1 VSRLLVDT
9 RVLLWWLTGD
19 RSLSAAAQAAIAD
32 PANEPLVSI
41 ASLWE
46 IALKRSLGKLTA
58 PEDLP
63 DRIAHEGF
71 SWLALGADHAWEVR
85 RLPMHHRDPFDRLLI
100 AQALI
105 ERIPIVT
112 ADPRFQPYGA
122 DIRW

>member
-9 RVLLWWLTGD
+9 HVLLWWLTGD
-19 RSLSAAAQAAIAD
+19 RSLSTTARDAIAD
-32 PANEPLVSI
+32 PENEPLVSI

-46 IALKRSLGKLTA
+46 IAIKRSLGKLSA

-63 DRIAHEGF
+63 DRIAHERF
-71 SWLALGADHAWEVR
+71 SWLALGTDHAWEVR

-105 ERIPIVT
+105 ERIPVVT
-112 ADPRFQPYGA
+112 ADPRFQPYGV